1 MENELRTRELVSFD
15 GPCPYNCKHCYTF
28 GLNEE
33 NKNLTAEDIVDSL
46 EGKSFDAIYVSHNK
60 ENFIDPSK
68 GIDLCRKL
76 FSRYNK
82 DMLVITRNV
91 FNEEELNDFSMLN
104 EEMKRNGKLL
114 CLAVSIP
121 ALESIGVT
129 EGEGIIPTPEKRID
143 FLRRAKN
150 KGIRTILVIRPLFP
164 DKFIPISEPLRLIE
178 ECKEY
183 VDCVLSSGL
192 AVNDAILKQLGMQ
205 EDDFSYLDGDNSKY
219 LIGAI
224 GNAKYI
230 DVKNEL
236 AQIKEKC
243 ASLNIKVFDHSME
256 ALKMFDHSMEAMNY
270 LKNESK

>member
-1 MENELRTRELVSFD
+1 MKNELKTRELVSFD
-15 GPCPYNCKHCYTF
+15 GPCPYKCRHCYTF

-33 NKNLTAEDIVDSL
+33 NKNLTAEDIVNSL
-46 EGKSFDAIYVSHNK
+46 EGKNFDVIYVSHNK
-60 ENFIDPSK
+60 ENFINPSK

-82 DMLVITRNV
+82 DMMVITRNV
-91 FNEEELNDFSMLN
+91 FNEEELIDFSLLN
-104 EEMKRNGKLL
+104 EEMKKSGKLL

-129 EGEGIIPTPEKRID
+129 EGEGIIPSPKKRIN
-143 FLRRAKN
+143 FLRRAKS

-192 AVNDAILKQLGMQ
+192 AVNDTILKQLNMR
-205 EDDFSYLDGDNSKY
+205 EDDFSYLDGDNSEY

-230 DVKNEL
+230 DVTYEL

-243 ASLNIKVFDHSME
+243 DSLNIKVFNHSME
-256 ALKMFDHSMEAMNY
+256 TMNY
-270 LKNESK
+270 LNGFK